1 MGKIN
6 EYNKTLTSEE
16 RKANASEAGKASGQ
30 ARKERAKIK
39 RYLLALLDSK
49 VEIEIDG
56 KNKKVRGAERIAL
69 VAFQGALNGDWKA
82 WELVR
87 DTAGQ
92 KPAELLIMPK
102 IDEKIIDEVET
113 AVKEAEA
120 EINAEAN

>member
-92 KPAELLIMPK
+92 KPAELLIMPE